1 MNKTKKLIEESLLLS
16 IEAISNDIQ
25 QGCLDSNDIL
35 NKTKAI
41 RELVE
46 SYDTVIRGRYLDD

>member
-25 QGCLDSNDIL
+25 QGILDYNDIL
-35 NKTKAI
+35 NKSKAI
-41 RELVE
+41 KELVQ
-46 SYDTVIRGRYLDD
+46 SYSIVHRGRWLDD